1 MKISELQ
8 IDCSIDCSDLEE
20 FKSCH
25 PKQIISTEIPIPIW
39 RYKYSYKTKR
49 GNSKTAI
56 KYIIRDESD
65 WDVVDIEFN
74 NYIKE
79 FNDKNPERK
88 LSNVEILDVEFMG
101 KVYLELE

>member
-1 MKISELQ
+1 MKIAELQSDCFFNDTKLSELK
-8 IDCSIDCSDLEE
+8 E
-20 FKSCH
+20 CH
-25 PKQIISTEIPIPIW
+25 SKQIISTEIPVPIW
-39 RYKYSYKTKR
+39 RYKYSYKTNR

>member
-1 MKISELQ
+1 MKTLELQ
-8 IDCSIDCSDLEE
+8 NNCLLVDTELLE
-20 FKSCH
+20 FKVCH
-25 PKQIISTEIPIPIW
+25 PKQVISTEIPIPIW
-39 RYKYSYKTKR
+39 RYEYSYKTNR

-56 KYIIRDESD
+56 KYIIREESD

-74 NYIKE
+74 NYIKK

-88 LSNVEILDVEFMG
+88 LSNVEILDAEFMG